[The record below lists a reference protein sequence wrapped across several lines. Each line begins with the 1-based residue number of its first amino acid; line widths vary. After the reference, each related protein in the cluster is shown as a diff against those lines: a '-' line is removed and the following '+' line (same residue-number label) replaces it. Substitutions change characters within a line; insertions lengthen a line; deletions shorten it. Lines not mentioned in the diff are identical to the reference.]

1 MTGCA
6 GNDTEQAAS
15 ADVINIQIA
24 YCVRSGIIDRS
35 CQSGILI
42 FVHLE
47 KHAIQW
53 DTVAKIV
60 YNRYIKMQDME
71 VCT

>member
-1 MTGCA
+1 MRYQRLCQRGSSVLCA
-6 GNDTEQAAS
+6 VVNRYAAH
-15 ADVINIQIA
+15 
-24 YCVRSGIIDRS
+24 CVRSGIIDRS

-47 KHAIQW
+47 KHAVQW